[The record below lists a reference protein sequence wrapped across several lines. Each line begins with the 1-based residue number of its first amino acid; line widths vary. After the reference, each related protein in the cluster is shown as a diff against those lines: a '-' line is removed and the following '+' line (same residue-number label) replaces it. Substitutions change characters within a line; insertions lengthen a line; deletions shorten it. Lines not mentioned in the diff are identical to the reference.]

1 MQGSILTTKVT
12 VAELTVGYFTNFAV
26 TVTVWSP
33 TRALFS
39 VYTDTRPLVGS
50 IINSAAPSV
59 DFSTD
64 ELEIEYCRSPQ
75 NFIPLTPV

>member
-1 MQGSILTTKVT
+1 MQGRMCTIKVT
-12 VAELTVGYFTNFAV
+12 VAEFTVEYLASFAV

-33 TRALFS
+33 TKALFS

-50 IINSAAPSV
+50 MVNSVALSV
-59 DFSTD
+59 DDSSD

-75 NFIPLTPV
+75 YNTPFPPT